1 MFEIVS
7 NGNVTSP
14 KGYIAGA
21 TYAGIK
27 AFAENVLDLGILASE
42 TTASVAGTFTT
53 NKVVSPSVT
62 ITKSRVESGISM
74 GVVANSGCANTC
86 VGGQGLEDAKEMA
99 GLVSKQINVP
109 KEQMLVCSTGL
120 IGVELP
126 MALVRQHIGNIYL
139 DASSGNAFARAIM
152 TTDTIPKEIAV
163 SIKIGES
170 EVVIGGAAKGAGMI
184 HPNMATMLAFISTDA
199 NIEPS
204 LLKSFLKNAISH
216 SFNMIDI
223 DGDQSTNDTTL
234 IFANGMSGVSIE
246 SEDSDESKIFQEA
259 LTYVCVELAKSIV
272 RDGEGSN
279 RLIEVLVE
287 GASSEADAKKAAR
300 EIVSSTLVK
309 AMVHGLDPNWGRI
322 MMALGKSEVDFKESD
337 VDVFISGIH
346 VVHEGCS
353 IPYLADAVVSSMNA
367 TEVKFRV
374 VLNSGVFEAKAWGCD
389 LTEEYVTFNSAY
401 ST

>member
-1 MFEIVS
+1 MFEIVK
-7 NGNVTSP
+7 NGNVTSA
-14 KGYIAGA
+14 KGFIAGA

-27 AFAENVLDLGILASE
+27 TFSEDALDIAILASE
-42 TTASVAGTFTT
+42 KPASVAGTFTT

-62 ITKSRVESGISM
+62 LTKSRVESGVSM

-86 VGGQGLEDAKEMA
+86 VGSQGFKDAEEMA
-99 GLVSKQINVP
+99 ALASKQINAT
-109 KEQMLVCSTGL
+109 EHEMLVCSTGL

-126 MALVRQHIGNIYL
+126 MALVRQHMGNIHL
-139 DASSGNAFARAIM
+139 DSDTGSSFAKAIM
-152 TTDTIPKEIAV
+152 TTDTMSKEIAV
-163 SIKIGES
+163 SIKIGEK

-199 NIEPS
+199 QIQPTT
-204 LLKSFLKNAISH
+204 LKSFLKQSVKE

-223 DGDQSTNDTTL
+223 DGDQSTNDTVL
-234 IFANGMSGVSIE
+234 LFANGMSEISFDEDDSVE
-246 SEDSDESKIFQEA
+246 SRIFQEA
-259 LTYVCVELAKSIV
+259 LTYVCIELAKAIV

-279 RLIEVLVE
+279 RLIEVFVR
-287 GASSEADAKKAAR
+287 GANSEIDAKKAAR

-322 MMALGKSEVDFKESD
+322 MMALGKSEVDFEED
-337 VDVFISGIH
+337 NVDVFISGIH
-346 VVHEGCS
+346 VVHDGCS

-367 TEVKFRV
+367 PEVKFEV
-374 VLNSGVFEAKAWGCD
+374 DLNAGNFDAKAWGCD